1 MGRISQK
8 VDATSKCRF
17 LILLSRFLGQALQKV
32 SAFRL
37 CCKITCKDNSLQT
50 VEHATE
56 TAMVLGYPHISACT
70 HLNDKNL

>member
-1 MGRISQK
+1 
-8 VDATSKCRF
+8 
-17 LILLSRFLGQALQKV
+17 LGQALQKV